1 MLPEV
6 RVLLERARSAR
17 LSIDGLLDVLPADY
31 WSRAEAGSRWDVRDQ
46 LAHIASAD
54 GMLRDLLRA
63 VASGQP
69 AVWVGGTEDAAELL
83 ARREAPLTE
92 LAAVPLDR
100 LRTLASETRAAIEPG
115 FATLNIAML
124 EAGVFI
130 AGAVNRWGEPL
141 RWELRQYL
149 ASWASHDSAHEAS
162 IRGAIA
168 TTPDLSTVALT
179 QRRRS

>member
-17 LSIDGLLDVLPADY
+17 LSLDGLFDVLPADY

-69 AVWVGGTEDAAELL
+69 VVWVGGTEDAAELL
-83 ARREAPLTE
+83 ARREAPLAE
-92 LAAVPLDR
+92 LVAVANRPANLDSGAGRETMR
-100 LRTLASETRAAIEPG
+100 LLRQIAKGKGRSVVIVSHDQRHDCTTTGTTKVGSPGRLFRYPRRGIPRQTYNRPATTRAIELPP
-115 FATLNIAML
+115 
-124 EAGVFI
+124 
-130 AGAVNRWGEPL
+130 W
-141 RWELRQYL
+141 
-149 ASWASHDSAHEAS
+149 
-162 IRGAIA
+162 
-168 TTPDLSTVALT
+168 
-179 QRRRS
+179 